1 MPPSPRGGATTNIP
15 SSGNGP
21 LEYPRVGP
29 AGSAPRGRVRLVCTV
44 VFLGEVEQRRCAT
57 AGVGSG
63 QGSSAAT
70 SKEVRDHD
78 RLVERI
84 LQRSLRAP
92 PPGSGDSLGRFG
104 DPPHFW
110 LPIWGL
116 QVPSR
121 APGLSGVAVE
131 TKVSAADAQTG
142 PRSPDIRPSSGRRL
156 SLERPGPRLVP
167 RDRTSDP
174 EERSRRARRRQMMSR
189 RFMCGRRSSPSGRGN

>member
-44 VFLGEVEQRRCAT
+44 VFLGEVETRRCAT

-63 QGSSAAT
+63 QGSWAAT

-116 QVPSR
+116 GGPVARARSLRSSR
-121 APGLSGVAVE
+121 GDEGLSGRRPDGAEIARHPAKFWPPPVAR
-131 TKVSAADAQTG
+131 T
-142 PRSPDIRPSSGRRL
+142 
-156 SLERPGPRLVP
+156 PGPA
-167 RDRTSDP
+167 T
-174 EERSRRARRRQMMSR
+174 RST
-189 RFMCGRRSSPSGRGN
+189 RSNK